1 MAANRVLV
9 AVTDKSKEL
18 ANSAGMFLLKRLQ
31 PLEVDQDQDLEV
43 DSSQSSNQPLTSKR
57 SAFAFR
63 VVAEEDEEE
72 EDEDD
77 LVVEAAQVVAGDQ
90 EGLLLLGAQLLNG
103 LLRLEAEEEKEEEE
117 EGVEDVDSQIKCDCN
132 NYLSLQR
139 KRWSIQTTSYGIQQS
154 HCCQLPQMARNISI
168 FWPTDEMTEAVEH
181 HCHKCDTN

>member
-72 EDEDD
+72 EEEDEDD

-90 EGLLLLGAQLLNG
+90 EGLILLGAQLLNG

-117 EGVEDVDSQIKCDCN
+117 EGVEDVDSQILCDCN

-139 KRWSIQTTSYGIQQS
+139 KRWSIQTTSY
-154 HCCQLPQMARNISI
+154 
-168 FWPTDEMTEAVEH
+168 
-181 HCHKCDTN
+181 